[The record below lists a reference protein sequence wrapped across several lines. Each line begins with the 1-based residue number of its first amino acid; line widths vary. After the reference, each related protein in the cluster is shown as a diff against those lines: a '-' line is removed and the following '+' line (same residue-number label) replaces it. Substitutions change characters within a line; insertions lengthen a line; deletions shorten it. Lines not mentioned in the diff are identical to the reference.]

1 MTNKTEATRMID
13 GEICLHCKKSLLS
26 NVITDYEGWKLHEK
40 CAGKYSLQLFLKS
53 GEELHFQGFEDEERV
68 KEFIRDEY
76 PDFKQYT
83 IRKVR

>member
-1 MTNKTEATRMID
+1 MTNETEATRMIN

-53 GEELHFQGFEDEERV
+53 GEELHFQGLRTKRELRNSYEMD
-68 KEFIRDEY
+68 IRILNSTLLE
-76 PDFKQYT
+76 K
-83 IRKVR
+83 